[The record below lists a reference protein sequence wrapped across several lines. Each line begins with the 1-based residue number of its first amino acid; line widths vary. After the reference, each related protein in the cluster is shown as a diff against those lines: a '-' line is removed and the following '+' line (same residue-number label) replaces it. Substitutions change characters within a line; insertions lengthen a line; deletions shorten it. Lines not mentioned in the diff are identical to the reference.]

1 MATNPAV
8 PFWDE
13 GNTFTGH
20 ASAAV
25 TGKRFVTIS
34 GARVDGN
41 PAVAHAASAAAVK
54 PVGVAAFDAA
64 SGAKVTVYSSPG
76 IVMPVTASGAITAG
90 APVYSTADGSATSTA
105 PVAGALIA
113 GYALD
118 DAASG
123 ADAVIKLA

>member
-13 GNTFTGH
+13 AESLTAH

-25 TGKRFVTIS
+25 TGKRFVSPS

-41 PAVAHAASAAAVK
+41 PRVASAASSVTSK
-54 PVGVAAFDAA
+54 PLGVSAYDAA
-64 SGAKVTVYSSPG
+64 SGAKVTVYTEPG
-76 IVMPVTASGAITAG
+76 LVMPVTASVAITAG
-90 APVYSTADGSATSTA
+90 QPVYSDPTGQATPTA

-118 DAASG
+118 DAAIG
-123 ADAVIKLA
+123 TDAVVKLA